1 MKETSVLPRTV
12 WTVAHLAIVCIVAWV
27 SIGDGLTVL
36 GSWTGQSWQPGDM
49 GRRLLLMIFSI
60 TLWMRMTA
68 TAYFLLKRRFDWS
81 ECMAVI
87 GAVAFYQFGFA
98 AFGATSPVPLDEID
112 IVAVALFLAGCTFNT
127 GSEIQRKRFKEI
139 PANKGRLYT
148 HGLFSLVRHPNY
160 LGDILWAL
168 GWALM
173 TRNAWSMLI
182 PAVAAAGFV
191 FGFIPQLSTYL
202 AERYGRQYEDWAKRT
217 KRLFPFIY

>member
-1 MKETSVLPRTV
+1 
-12 WTVAHLAIVCIVAWV
+12 
-27 SIGDGLTVL
+27 
-36 GSWTGQSWQPGDM
+36 
-49 GRRLLLMIFSI
+49 MIFSI

-68 TAYFLLKRRFDWS
+68 TAYFLLKRHFDWN

-87 GAVAFYQFGFA
+87 GAVAFYQLGFA
-98 AFGATSPVPLDEID
+98 ACGVTSPVLLDGVD
-112 IVAVALFLAGCTFNT
+112 VVAVALFLTGSTFNT

-139 PANKGRLYT
+139 PANKDRLYT
-148 HGLFSLVRHPNY
+148 QGLFGLVRHPNY

-191 FGFIPQLSTYL
+191 LMFIPQLSAYL
-202 AERYGRQYEDWAKRT
+202 AERYGHQYETWAKRT
-217 KRLFPFIY
+217 KRLIPYVY